1 MNDKEA
7 TKHKFY
13 YGEETYTICVTTDD
27 WWLEDGPA
35 DMPNRMMDAGE
46 EFALENGMLPTE
58 GLCVE
63 CRKGKYVDVVED
75 YLIGGTTIKDLDL
88 RRCYRCKHTVLPWQS
103 AERVDKVLEALILPC
118 TSSDKVDKVLDKV
131 LESLKKPVELCPTCR
146 KSNTAQV
153 TGDYKMETVCKL
165 NGEPFTVPNITR
177 TQCLVCK
184 DEFFFMSE
192 AEKIEAAIQ
201 AEQKR
206 RNLN

>member
-1 MNDKEA
+1 MSEP

-13 YGEETYTICVTTDD
+13 YGEETYTICVTKDD

-35 DMPNRMMDAGE
+35 DMTNLMMKCGE
-46 EFALENGMLPTE
+46 EFALDHGMLPPE

-63 CRKGKYVDVVED
+63 CRKGKYVDVIED
-75 YLIGGTTIKDLDL
+75 YHIGGTTIKDLDL

-103 AERVDKVLEALILPC
+103 VERVDRVLEAA
-118 TSSDKVDKVLDKV
+118 
-131 LESLKKPVELCPTCR
+131 KKPAELCPTCR
-146 KSNTAQV
+146 ESNTVEV
-153 TGDYKMETVCKL
+153 TGDIKMDSVCKL

-177 TQCLVCK
+177 TQCPNCK

-206 RNLN
+206 RGLE